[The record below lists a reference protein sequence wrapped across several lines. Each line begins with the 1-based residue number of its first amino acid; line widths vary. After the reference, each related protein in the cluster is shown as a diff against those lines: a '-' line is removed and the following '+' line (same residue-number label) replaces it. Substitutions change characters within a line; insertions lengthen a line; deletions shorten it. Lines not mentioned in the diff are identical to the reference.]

1 MPEEM
6 MNRGGRLL
14 VIAIAAAAAF
24 AGSVVSQ
31 ELREQPDVAA
41 LSADEVVKLRN
52 DIMKEDGEI
61 LIKAFRAGGEEGIE
75 GAKHL
80 IHNVTILKTLFP
92 EGSIT
97 DASHALPTIWAAGE
111 KEKFE
116 ALFDAVA
123 AKAQEAADA
132 EAAGDNAGFK
142 AAMQA
147 ASKLCGDCHTVWRA
161 PLS

>member
-1 MPEEM
+1 
-6 MNRGGRLL
+6 MNRGARLL
-14 VIAIAAAAAF
+14 VVAIAAMAATV
-24 AGSVVSQ
+24 AGTVVSQ

-41 LSADEVVKLRN
+41 LSVEEIVKLRN

-92 EGSIT
+92 DGSVSA
-97 DASHALPTIWAAGE
+97 DSHALPLIWTE
-111 KEKFE
+111 KDKFE
-116 ALFDAVA
+116 ALFDAIAV
-123 AKAQEAADA
+123 KAQEAVDA
-132 EAAGDNAGFK
+132 ETAGDNATFK
-142 AAMQA
+142 ASMQA
-147 ASKLCGDCHTVWRA
+147 ASKLCGDCHTVYRA

>member
-1 MPEEM
+1 M

-14 VIAIAAAAAF
+14 AIAIAAVAVF

-41 LSADEVVKLRN
+41 LSADEIVKLRN

-61 LIKAFRAGGEEGIE
+61 LIKAFRAGGDEGIE

-92 EGSIT
+92 EGSST
-97 DASHALPTIWAAGE
+97 GASHALPIIWEE
-111 KEKFE
+111 KDKFD

-123 AKAQEAADA
+123 VKAQEAVDA
-132 EAAGDNAGFK
+132 ETAGDNAGFK

-147 ASKLCGDCHTVWRA
+147 ASKLCGDCHTVYRA
-161 PLS
+161 PL